1 MDLETI
7 LLGYS
12 KKGFELSL
20 IKELKSGKDA
30 DLYLVAQKT
39 QDGELNLVLK
49 VYKSIESVSL
59 NRFNP
64 YLEGRK
70 FSGSF
75 GRATFKRTNRG
86 VKFLADLRIKREFNL
101 LTKIYK
107 STQNLPKPV
116 FQVENSIL
124 MEYIGDEKSPALR
137 LNDIFLDD
145 IQAKNALD
153 QVFNFLDI
161 LLNLGLVHGD
171 FSEFNILFFQ
181 EKIFVIDFPQA
192 LEISVN
198 PNWEKLLNRDIEN
211 SLHYFK
217 KYFEKEVLQ
226 EIRQKYNIRLKSI
239 KEALIYAKH

>member
-1 MDLETI
+1 MELEKI
-7 LLGYS
+7 LLEYS
-12 KKGFELSL
+12 KKGFELS
-20 IKELKSGKDA
+20 IVKELKSGKDA
-30 DLYLVAQKT
+30 DLYLVSQKVAALE
-39 QDGELNLVLK
+39 QNLVLK
-49 VYKSIESVSL
+49 LYKSIDKVSL

-75 GRATFKRTNRG
+75 GRATQKRTNRG

-107 STQNLPKPV
+107 STQNIPKPI
-116 FQVENSIL
+116 FQAENSIL
-124 MEYIGDEKSPALR
+124 MEYIGDNQSPAPR
-137 LNDIFLDD
+137 LNDILLSESQAQTALQQVFGFLDTL
-145 IQAKNALD
+145 LD
-153 QVFNFLDI
+153 LD
-161 LLNLGLVHGD
+161 LVHGD
-171 FSEFNILFFQ
+171 FSEFNILYF
-181 EKIFVIDFPQA
+181 KDTIFVIDFPQA

-217 KYFEKEVLQ
+217 KYFDKESLQ
-226 EIRQKYNIRLKSI
+226 EIRQKFNLRIKSI